1 MKPVAPHPITRR
13 ATLQA
18 GLSLLLPSSS
28 FIAAAEPAG
37 GIDDLFDRVFRPLL
51 AQHDIPGLAVAV
63 TDRGRRH
70 FASFGVASKTRG
82 QPVTEHTL
90 FEIGSLS
97 KTITATLAG
106 YAVARGAIRLDEHPG
121 RYLPRLRGTP
131 IDAATLLHLGTYTAG
146 GLPLQFPDEVTY
158 EGLLDYYRAWK
169 PSAAPGRIRR
179 YSNPSIGLF
188 GHLAALATGRDFGE
202 SMQEEVFPALGLSRS
217 HLRVPP
223 SALELYA
230 WGHDKAGREVRVN
243 PGVLDAQA
251 YGVKSTAADMI
262 RFIEAN
268 LQPRLLA
275 PAMRQAV
282 QATQVGHFRA
292 GALVQGLGWEQYPE
306 PASLEVLLAGNSSTM
321 ALDPHEAA
329 PVEDPA
335 SPSPG
340 TWFNKTGS
348 TNGFGAY
355 AAFVPARRT
364 GIVILANRN
373 FPNEARVRAAHAVLQ
388 ALA

>member
-1 MKPVAPHPITRR
+1 MKPVAHNPITRR
-13 ATLQA
+13 STLQA
-18 GLSLLLPSSS
+18 GLSLLLPSS
-28 FIAAAEPAG
+28 IAAAEPAG
-37 GIDDLFDRVFRPLL
+37 SVAADFERVFRPLL

-63 TDRGRRH
+63 THRGRRH
-70 FASFGVASKTRG
+70 FASFGVASKTTGR
-82 QPVTEHTL
+82 PVTEHTL

-97 KTITATLAG
+97 KAFTATLAG
-106 YAVARGAIRLDEHPG
+106 DAVARGAIRLDEHPG
-121 RYLPRLRGTP
+121 RYLPRLRGTA

-146 GLPLQFPDEVTY
+146 GLPLQFPDEVTS
-158 EGLLDYYRAWK
+158 EGLLDYFRAWK

-188 GHLAALATGRDFGE
+188 GQLAALATGRDFGE
-202 SMQEEVFPALGLSRS
+202 AMQEEVFPALGLSHT

-223 SALELYA
+223 SAMELYA
-230 WGHDKAGREVRVN
+230 WGHDKAGREIRVN

-262 RFIEAN
+262 RFVEAN
-268 LQPRLLA
+268 LQPQLLA

-306 PASLEVLLAGNSSTM
+306 PVKLDSLLAGNSSTM
-321 ALDPHEAA
+321 ALDPHEAT
-329 PVEDPA
+329 PVESAGPHA
-335 SPSPG
+335 
-340 TWFNKTGS
+340 WFNKTGS

-355 AAFVPARRT
+355 AAFVPARRA

-373 FPNEARVRAAHAVLQ
+373 FPIEARVRAAHAMLQ

>member
-1 MKPVAPHPITRR
+1 MKPVARHPITRR
-13 ATLQA
+13 STLQA
-18 GLSLLLPSSS
+18 GLSLLLPSSLAS
-28 FIAAAEPAG
+28 AEPADG
-37 GIDDLFDRVFRPLL
+37 MAGVLERVFRPLL

-63 TDRGRRH
+63 THEGRRH
-70 FASFGVASKTRG
+70 FASFGLASKATGRR
-82 QPVTEHTL
+82 VTEHTL
-90 FEIGSLS
+90 FEIGSLT
-97 KTITATLAG
+97 KTFTATLAG
-106 YAVARGAIRLDEHPG
+106 YAVARGAMRLDEHPG
-121 RYLPRLRGTP
+121 RHLPRLRGTA

-146 GLPLQFPDEVTY
+146 GLPLQFPDEVTN
-158 EGLLDYYRAWK
+158 EGLLDYFRAWK

-188 GHLAALATGRDFGE
+188 GHLAAVALGRDFSE
-202 SMQEEVFPALGLSRS
+202 SMQEEVLPALGLSRS

-223 SALELYA
+223 SAMELYA
-230 WGHDKAGREVRVN
+230 WGHDKAGREIRVN

-251 YGVKSTAADMI
+251 YGMKSTAADMI

-282 QATQVGHFRA
+282 QATQAGHFRVS
-292 GALVQGLGWEQYPE
+292 ALVQGLGWEQYPA
-306 PASLEVLLAGNSSTM
+306 PVTLESLLAGNSSTM
-321 ALDPHEAA
+321 ALDPHEATPLEGGTTA
-329 PVEDPA
+329 GAE
-335 SPSPG
+335 

-355 AAFVPARRT
+355 AAFVPARRA

-373 FPNEARVRAAHAVLQ
+373 FPIEARVRAGHAVLQ

>member
-1 MKPVAPHPITRR
+1 MNLPARNLLTRR
-13 ATLQA
+13 TALHA
-18 GLSLLLPSSS
+18 GLSLLLPTSVQ
-28 FIAAAEPAG
+28 AAEPAE
-37 GIDDLFDRVFRPLL
+37 GIAAMLERVFQPLL
-51 AQHDIPGLAVAV
+51 AEHGIPGLAVAV
-63 TDRGRRH
+63 THQGRRQ
-70 FASFGVASKTRG
+70 FASFGVASRTSGR
-82 QPVTEHTL
+82 PVSEHTL

-97 KTITATLAG
+97 KTFTATHAG
-106 YAVARGAIRLDEHPG
+106 WAVARGAIRLDAPPG
-121 RYLPRLRGTP
+121 RYLPALRGTA

-146 GLPLQFPDEVTY
+146 GLPLQFPDEVTN
-158 EGLLDYYRAWK
+158 ESLLDYFRAWK

-179 YSNPSIGLF
+179 YSNPSIGLL
-188 GHLAALATGRDFGE
+188 GHVAAVATGRDFIE
-202 SMQEEVFPALGLSRS
+202 SMQEEVFPALGLSKS
-217 HLRVPP
+217 FLRVPKE
-223 SALELYA
+223 AQELYA
-230 WGHDKAGREVRVN
+230 WGDDKAGREIRVN

-262 RFIEAN
+262 RFVEAN
-268 LQPRLLA
+268 LQPQSLS

-282 QATQVGHFRA
+282 QATQAAHFRA

-306 PASLEVLLAGNSSTM
+306 PVKLETLLAGNASTM

-329 PVEDPA
+329 PVDGPA
-335 SPSPG
+335 GARPG

-355 AAFVPARRT
+355 AAFVPGRRA

-373 FPNEARVRAAHAVLQ
+373 FPIEARVRAGQAVLQ

>member
-1 MKPVAPHPITRR
+1 MKPVARNPITRR
-13 ATLQA
+13 STLQA
-18 GLSLLLPSSS
+18 GLSLLLPSS
-28 FIAAAEPAG
+28 IAAAEPAE
-37 GIDDLFDRVFRPLL
+37 GIAAILDRVFRPLL

-63 TDRGRRH
+63 TKQGRRH
-70 FASFGVASKTRG
+70 FASFGVASRTTGR
-82 QPVTEHTL
+82 PVSEHTL

-97 KTITATLAG
+97 KTFTATLAG
-106 YAVARGAIRLDEHPG
+106 YAVARGAIGLDEHPG
-121 RYLPRLRGTP
+121 RYLPRLRGTA
-131 IDAATLLHLGTYTAG
+131 IDAATLRHLGTYTAG
-146 GLPLQFPDEVTY
+146 GLPLQFPDEVTN
-158 EGLLDYYRAWK
+158 EGMLGYFQAWQ

-179 YSNPSIGLF
+179 YSNPSIGLL

-230 WGHDKAGREVRVN
+230 WGHDKAGREIRVN

-262 RFIEAN
+262 RFVEAN
-268 LQPRLLA
+268 LQPQLLA

-282 QATQVGHFRA
+282 QATQVGYFRA
-292 GALVQGLGWEQYPE
+292 GALVQGLGWEQYPG
-306 PASLEVLLAGNSSTM
+306 PVKLEILLAGNSSTM

-329 PVEDPA
+329 PVEGATTADPA
-335 SPSPG
+335 

-355 AAFVPARRT
+355 AAFVPARRA

-373 FPNEARVRAAHAVLQ
+373 FPIEARVRAGHAVLQ